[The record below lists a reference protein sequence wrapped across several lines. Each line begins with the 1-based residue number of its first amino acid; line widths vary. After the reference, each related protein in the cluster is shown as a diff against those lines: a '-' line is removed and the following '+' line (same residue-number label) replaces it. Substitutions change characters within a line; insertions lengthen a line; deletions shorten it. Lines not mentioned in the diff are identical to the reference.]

1 MRQAFIVV
9 ALVAFIGCGSEERR
23 EADTT
28 TNSVSDKVRESVQDS
43 TRSQSDISAEI
54 EEISSDED
62 LLVGLWQDAPAMGS
76 GWSSTYQFFKDGT
89 FVLNESQMDCA
100 KRLVWS
106 KGTWKRIGED
116 ELELMI
122 TEWQKLEGGRM
133 IRSDGSCGSDSM
145 LVGATEKNIP
155 LEAPKPIT
163 LQLGSIIF
171 AGDDHPDR
179 TTVEIGNVKF
189 YRFSDDP
196 AEYP

>member
-1 MRQAFIVV
+1 MRRVVVLIALLAFV
-9 ALVAFIGCGSEERR
+9 ACGKSEEK
-23 EADTT
+23 DTNVT
-28 TNSVSDKVRESVQDS
+28 TESSSDRESKGIPENQLDS
-43 TRSQSDISAEI
+43 SPEPDEVAE
-54 EEISSDED
+54 DED
-62 LLVGLWQDAPAMGS
+62 LLVGLWQDVPAMAS
-76 GWSSTYQFFKDGT
+76 GWSSTYQFFSDGT

-106 KGTWKRIGED
+106 KGTWKRIGKD

-133 IRSDGSCGSDSM
+133 IPSDGSCGSDSM

-155 LEAPKPIT
+155 LEVPKPIT

-196 AEYP
+196 AAYP